1 MMTAFKAFLFF
12 TLITGVVYPLLMTA
26 SSELF
31 FKRVQEASIRT
42 LVGQKF
48 EKPEHFWGRPS
59 AIDYHPMPSGG
70 SNLGPT
76 SAALR
81 TKLEERKKLGL
92 TGDLLFASGSGLDPH
107 IRPESAR
114 LQADRVAKTRNLK
127 PEQVLSL
134 IEQHVEPRQF
144 GILGEPRVNVVK
156 LNHALKGLQ

>member
-1 MMTAFKAFLFF
+1 MITAFKAFLFF

-31 FKRVQEASIRT
+31 FKSSQEESIRT

-70 SNLGPT
+70 SNLGPI

-81 TKLEERKKLGL
+81 TKMEERQKLGL
-92 TGDLLFASGSGLDPH
+92 SGDLLFASASGLDPH
-107 IRPESAR
+107 ISPNSAR
-114 LQADRVAKTRNLK
+114 LQTERVAKARNLN
-127 PEQVLSL
+127 PDQVLSL
-134 IEQHVEPRQF
+134 VEQHVEPRQF
-144 GILGEPRVNVVK
+144 GIFGEPRVNIVK
-156 LNHALKGLQ
+156 LNLALKGLQ